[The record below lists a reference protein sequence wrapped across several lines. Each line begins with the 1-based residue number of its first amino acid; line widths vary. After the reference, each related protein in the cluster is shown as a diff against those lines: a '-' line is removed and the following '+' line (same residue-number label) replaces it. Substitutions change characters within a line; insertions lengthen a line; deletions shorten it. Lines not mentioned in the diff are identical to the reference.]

1 VRGLTLFQVTAA
13 TSEAELSVFLVGMF
27 GLSLEGSLILVDGLA
42 TPAGGAGIED
52 AIDFRS

>member
-1 VRGLTLFQVTAA
+1 VTAA
-13 TSEAELSVFLVGMF
+13 AGEAELSVFLVGMF
-27 GLSLEGSLILVDGLA
+27 GLSLEGGLILVDGLA